1 MQVVGEEPRELE
13 AMLQALRTAGLRR
26 KIFLCLRYRQQQ
38 HSCAPLM
45 LKAPFLLVIPMKTV
59 LTAEQYR
66 HTIVTSPG
74 IIEVIPILYL
84 KIF

>member
-1 MQVVGEEPRELE
+1 MPF
-13 AMLQALRTAGLRR
+13 MLN
-26 KIFLCLRYRQQQ
+26 
-38 HSCAPLM
+38 
-45 LKAPFLLVIPMKTV
+45 APFLLVIPMQTV

-66 HTIVTSPG
+66 QKIVTSPG